1 MCSIKPDGDSKWLIL
16 GDFNLIYKA
25 CDKRN
30 RNLNLRLMR
39 SFRQSIEFC
48 ELKELRLQN
57 RKYTWS
63 NERRRPTL
71 VRLDWVFCNQHWDM
85 TFHSCTLYALSS
97 SHSDHCPLLL
107 ASQAGPRR
115 STPFKFEN
123 FWTWLPYFHDTV
135 LRAWIAPTTHIA
147 PHRLNSRT
155 CGHSSQISMIRYFE
169 LGVPQQPIPSRST
182 GLDTSYTSLPK
193 RSNIGPTPY
202 FPMQG

>member
-115 STPFKFEN
+115 STPFKFRN
-123 FWTWLPYFHDTV
+123 FWTWLH
-135 LRAWIAPTTHIA
+135 
-147 PHRLNSRT
+147 
-155 CGHSSQISMIRYFE
+155 ISMIRYFE
-169 LGVPQQPIPSRST
+169 LGVPQQPISSRST